1 MVLQDSLLFNGTIRE
16 NIAFGRPEASDEEIK
31 IAAQIANAHGFIL
44 GLPDGYDTI
53 VAEGGTTLS
62 GGQRQRISIARA
74 VLRNSPILILDEPT
88 SGLDAMAER
97 AVVDALDAAAKGRTT
112 LIIAHR
118 LATVRFADR
127 ILVMDSGRIV
137 ELGSHQQL
145 LDAQGLYARLYELQ
159 SLQPTCRAKDPSGQS
174 ASNLLTH

>member
-1 MVLQDSLLFNGTIRE
+1 MI
-16 NIAFGRPEASDEEIK
+16 
-31 IAAQIANAHGFIL
+31 
-44 GLPDGYDTI
+44 
-53 VAEGGTTLS
+53 AEGGATLS

-97 AVVDALDAAAKGRTT
+97 AVVEALAAASKGRTT

-127 ILVMDSGRIV
+127 IVVMDRGRIAEV
-137 ELGSHQQL
+137 G
-145 LDAQGLYARLYELQ
+145 
-159 SLQPTCRAKDPSGQS
+159 
-174 ASNLLTH
+174 TH